1 MTRWPLPSSIAS
13 PECAFDAATHVPGY
27 ARSVVYDLPAH
38 VVIQR
43 RDGKR
48 EILLHRAMAVIG
60 DDKIEIKSARGTVI
74 LPLLGL
80 IFCGAAGWFIAT
92 QGQGMPLWLLVTL
105 LLFCL
110 ILVPFSM
117 MSLISAVVGAD
128 VVVDRR
134 KGSATWQQGYLG
146 MGIGTKELVPF
157 AKIDHLEVT
166 IEGDQPDRWK
176 DQTDDLRQFA
186 LVLVKKSGKRL
197 ILAQVPVPAYGQA
210 DGMDRTLAVGQ
221 AVANLVGTTITLP
234 EGWELVEIDTAT
246 GEPVAPAPTSEPKAR
261 SNRGRSH

>member
-1 MTRWPLPSSIAS
+1 M
-13 PECAFDAATHVPGY
+13 H
-27 ARSVVYDLPAH
+27 DLPGH

-48 EILLHRAMAVIG
+48 EVLLHRAMAVIG
-60 DDKIEIKSARGTVI
+60 EDKIEIKSARGTVI

-80 IFCGAAGWFIAT
+80 LFCAGAGWFIAVR
-92 QGQGMPLWLLVTL
+92 GQGMPLWLLVTL
-105 LLFCL
+105 LLLCL
-110 ILVPFSM
+110 ILVPFSI
-117 MSLISAVVGAD
+117 MSLISSVVGAD
-128 VVVDRR
+128 VIIDRK

-176 DQTDDLRQFA
+176 DEVDDLRQFA
-186 LVLVKKSGKRL
+186 LVLVKASGKRL
-197 ILAQVPVPAYGQA
+197 NLAQVPVPAHGQA

-221 AVANLVGTTITLP
+221 AVANLVGKTITLP
-234 EGWELVEIDTAT
+234 EGWELVEIDTDT
-246 GEPVAPAPTSEPKAR
+246 GEPVAPAAAKEP
-261 SNRGRSH
+261 NPGRSHGRRH

>member
-1 MTRWPLPSSIAS
+1 
-13 PECAFDAATHVPGY
+13 
-27 ARSVVYDLPAH
+27 VVHDLPGH

-48 EILLHRAMAVIG
+48 EVLLHRAMAVIG
-60 DDKIEIKSARGTVI
+60 EDKIEIKSARGTVI

-80 IFCGAAGWFIAT
+80 LFCAGAGWFIAVR
-92 QGQGMPLWLLVTL
+92 GQGMPLWLLVTL
-105 LLFCL
+105 LLLCL
-110 ILVPFSM
+110 MLVPFSI
-117 MSLISAVVGAD
+117 MSLISSVVGAD
-128 VVVDRR
+128 VIIDRK

-176 DQTDDLRQFA
+176 DEVDDLRQFA
-186 LVLVKKSGKRL
+186 LVLVKASGKRL
-197 ILAQVPVPAYGQA
+197 NLAQVPVPAYGQA

-221 AVANLVGTTITLP
+221 AVANLVGKTITLP
-234 EGWELVEIDTAT
+234 EGWELVEIDPDT
-246 GEPVAPAPTSEPKAR
+246 GEPVAPAAAKEP
-261 SNRGRSH
+261 NPGRSHGRRH